1 MDIFIFKTRTRK
13 NSLSNIQTTNE
24 SLYSNSPF
32 SHRRELSKNSSRKK
46 SILKIHELQ
55 NELKE
60 ELKSKINFMPIS
72 PKNNLFENYTKAS
85 ININQ
90 WIRNIVLSVLLKEII
105 L

>member
-1 MDIFIFKTRTRK
+1 MDIFILKTRTRK

-32 SHRRELSKNSSRKK
+32 SHRRVLSYDSTKSK
-46 SILKIHELQ
+46 SILKLHELQ

-90 WIRNIVLSVLLKEII
+90 
-105 L
+105 

>member
-1 MDIFIFKTRTRK
+1 MNKK
-13 NSLSNIQTTNE
+13 SLTGSLPNIQITNE

-90 WIRNIVLSVLLKEII
+90 
-105 L
+105 